1 MRFRVKFWGVRGSIP
16 CPSPYHVKYGGNTSC
31 IELLLGDQRIIFDA
45 GTGLRPLGRSI
56 MKGENNEA
64 HLLLTH
70 THWDHVC
77 GFPFFQPAFNP
88 NFQLHVKA
96 GHLVGTKLRTVL
108 REQMMAPLFP
118 IPLEV
123 MCAQLSFEDFTAGD
137 HFSLGR
143 GIEVRTCALNHPN
156 NATGYRI
163 EFGGR
168 SVCYITDTEH
178 FPDRIDHTILNIIDG
193 ADVVIYDATYTDEE
207 YPQHVG
213 WGHSTWQEAVKL
225 ADAGRIKELI
235 LFHHEP
241 EHVDGFMEMIEKEA
255 AKRFERVQAA
265 RESMELILDF

>member
-1 MRFRVKFWGVRGSIP
+1 M
-16 CPSPYHVKYGGNTSC
+16 KYGGNTSC
-31 IELLLGDQRIIFDA
+31 VELLLGDQRIVLDA

-56 MKGENNEA
+56 MKGESNEA
-64 HLLLTH
+64 YLLLTH

-108 REQMMAPLFP
+108 GEQMMAPLFP
-118 IPLEV
+118 ISLEV
-123 MCAQLSFEDFTAGD
+123 MRAQLSFEDFTAGD
-137 HFSLGR
+137 HFGLGR

-178 FPDRIDHTILNIIDG
+178 FPGRIDHTILNIIEG
-193 ADVVIYDATYTDEE
+193 ADVVIYDATFTDEE
-207 YPQHVG
+207 YPRHVG

-225 ADAGRIKELI
+225 ANAGRISELI

-241 EHVDGFMEMIEKEA
+241 ERVDTVIEIIEHKA
-255 AKRFERVQAA
+255 AERFERVQAA
-265 RESMELILDF
+265 REQMELILDF